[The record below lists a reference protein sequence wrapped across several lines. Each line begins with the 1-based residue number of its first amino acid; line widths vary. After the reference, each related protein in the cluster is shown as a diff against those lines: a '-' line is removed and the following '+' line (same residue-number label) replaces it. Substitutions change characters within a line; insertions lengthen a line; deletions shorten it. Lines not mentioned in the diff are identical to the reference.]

1 MKRIILP
8 LILIGC
14 MSFTTN
20 ASGKADPIADFDNI
34 TFFGVDFSKSR
45 IYGSTDT
52 PDKLRKAYAD
62 LNMLFITESGKYD
75 IAKLLGKNVKDVRID
90 AVTDMNDSIPDNA
103 IKTMSSSYMP
113 DSGQTANTVKELNTF
128 DYSGIGFVVVAQLLN
143 KPAENATY
151 MMVFFDIE
159 TRTILKQFQLNGEP
173 GGIGV
178 RNFWAASV
186 LDALGKI
193 RKYRE

>member
-1 MKRIILP
+1 MKRFILP

-14 MSFTTN
+14 MSLATSATN
-20 ASGKADPIADFDNI
+20 KVNPIADFDNI

-62 LNMLFITESGKYD
+62 LNMLFITEPGKYD

-90 AVTDMNDSIPDNA
+90 AVTNLNDSIPDNA
-103 IKTMSSSYMP
+103 IKTMSSSFMP
-113 DSGQTANTVKELNTF
+113 DNEQIANTVKELNTF
-128 DYSGIGFVVVAQLLN
+128 NYNGIGFVVVAQLLN

-159 TRTILKQFQLNGEP
+159 TRSILKQFQLDGEP

-186 LDALGKI
+186 LDALSKI
-193 RKYRE
+193 KSYKE